1 MRVSIL
7 QDQLAKGLGIVSR
20 VVDTRNPLPV
30 LANVLLAT
38 EDSRLKI
45 AATNLELSIVTYI
58 GAKVERSGSITLPK
72 TFPDLVNTLS
82 PEKVDIVVDEATHA
96 AEVRCGMTR
105 SVIKGIA
112 GSEFPPVPESAEAEV
127 VMQGRQLKEMINQT
141 VFAAAREE
149 SRPIL
154 TGILMQFEEDV
165 LTMAAADGYRLAV
178 RKIHLHETFKSPRSI
193 VVPARAL
200 VEVARIIIDEEK
212 EVGIALPGQRDQ
224 VMFLVDNTTVSSSL
238 LQGKFP
244 DFGAIIPKSYNTAA
258 TVYTSDLLR
267 ECKRAEI
274 FARDNAYSGRFIVR
288 APRAQG
294 EPGQVALVAKSAE
307 RGEYEGFVDAGVDG
321 NDLEV
326 AFNIRYMIDVLN
338 VIGEERIILES
349 NGSAHA
355 GVIRPEGREDF
366 ISVIMPMSV
375 QR

>member
-58 GAKVERSGSITLPK
+58 GAKVDRSGAITLPK

-82 PEKVDIVVDEATHA
+82 PEKVEIVVDEATHS

-112 GSEFPPVPESAEAEV
+112 GSEFPPVPESAEADV

-154 TGILMQFEEDV
+154 TGILMQFEDDV

-178 RKIHLHETFKSPRSI
+178 RKARLHETFKKPRSI

-200 VEVARIIIDEEK
+200 SEVARIIVDEDK
-212 EVGIALPGQRDQ
+212 EVGIALPGEREQ
-224 VMFLVDNTTVSSSL
+224 VTFLVENTTVSSSL

-274 FARDNAYSGRFIVR
+274 FARDNAYSGRFIVHP
-288 APRAQG
+288 PRAQG

-307 RGEYEGFVDAGVDG
+307 RGEYEGFVDAGVEG

-338 VIGEERIILES
+338 VIGEERVILES

-355 GVIRPEGREDF
+355 GVIRPENRDDF